1 MEKTVNILLSTG
13 IPKNK
18 TPTKEKKGVRCN
30 EIDERVERIKKKTEK
45 RWE

>member
-1 MEKTVNILLSTG
+1 MENTIYIVLSTG

-45 RWE
+45 ICE